1 MIVWPAEAIPPRVK
15 RAETVFCV
23 SGYQQDLNMQRSIVP
38 GLPSQWMLVVM
49 LISGLTGC
57 GESRPRTYA
66 TRGRVVFSDGQP
78 VKTGTVELLSQTHGS
93 TATGRIQSDGSFVL
107 GTYESDD
114 GACEGDHQA
123 IISQMMIF
131 DGMARHQVDH
141 GSPVDPTYASYTT
154 SPLKVTIRR
163 TAQNTLELQVEKLKQ
178 DRAGGRA
185 AAGTK

>member
-1 MIVWPAEAIPPRVK
+1 MQCRIVRGI
-15 RAETVFCV
+15 
-23 SGYQQDLNMQRSIVP
+23 L
-38 GLPSQWMLVVM
+38 SQWVLAVV
-49 LISGLTGC
+49 LLSSGLTGC
-57 GESRPRTYA
+57 GESRPRTYD

-78 VKTGTVELLSQTHGS
+78 VKTGTVELLSKTHGT

-141 GSPVDPTYASYTT
+141 GSPVDPLYASYTT
-154 SPLKVTIRR
+154 SPLKVTIRK
-163 TAQNTLELQVEKLKQ
+163 TARNTLELQVEKLKQ
-178 DRAGGRA
+178 DRTGGRA
-185 AAGTK
+185 VGSGK